1 MTTKVLIL
9 NVHSTRNAG
18 DAALA
23 SMTLDQ
29 LKDQFFPLEVTLSMD
44 DPSSFSGER
53 TTVGSLV
60 TWLKDTSPA
69 GKQHWKKWNLIWLVP
84 VCLIPIIAYRLTG
97 RAFYGFTPAK
107 IRGLI
112 QAYLDADLVVS
123 EAGGFLYHSGSGL
136 TLLVAL
142 FSLALAVMSGK
153 PLYIFPQS
161 IGPFCKDWECR
172 VVQWVLNRA
181 RVVMVRESISLQV
194 LEKCGLRKDHCR
206 LIPDLAFGFESA
218 PAEVA
223 EAWLVE
229 QGIDPAHDRPLLGL
243 TMINWGA
250 QDIQFGWQDRY
261 EAAVAGAARYFI
273 EQYQGK
279 AIFIPQVWG
288 PLPSQDDRVPAGR
301 VSFRL
306 SDLAEH
312 VHLIHEPLPP
322 ELLKAVYGQM
332 DLFIGTRM
340 HSNIFALSEGVPV
353 IAIGYQ
359 HKTEGIARMLGWE
372 DWVIDIQRVDEKELI
387 QLLRRLVEQREDL
400 RKKIQAQLPE
410 IVQSSRQAGRIIAAD
425 YQRWIVE
432 HGRG

>member
-29 LKDQFFPLEVTLSMD
+29 LKDQFSPLDVTLSMD
-44 DPSSFSGER
+44 DPSSFSGEG

-60 TWLKDTSPA
+60 TWLKETSPT
-69 GKQHWKKWNLIWLVP
+69 GKPRWKKWNLIWLLP
-84 VCLIPIIAYRLTG
+84 ACLIPIFAYRSTG
-97 RAFYGFTPAK
+97 RAFYGCTPAK
-107 IRGLI
+107 IRALI
-112 QAYLDADLVVS
+112 QAYLEADLVVS

-142 FSLALAVMSGK
+142 FSLALAILSGK

-161 IGPFCKDWECR
+161 IGLFRKGWECTLVR
-172 VVQWVLNRA
+172 WVLNRA

-194 LEKCGLRKDHCR
+194 LGKCGLRKDHCR

-218 PAEVA
+218 PAEEA
-223 EAWLVE
+223 EAWLVQ
-229 QGIDPAHDRPLLGL
+229 QGIDPAQDRPLLGL

-301 VSFRL
+301 VSARL

-359 HKTEGIARMLGWE
+359 HKTEGIARMLDLG

-387 QLLRRLVEQREDL
+387 QLLRHLVEQREDL
-400 RKKIQAQLPE
+400 RKKIQAQLPQ

-425 YQRWIVE
+425 YQHWMVE